1 MPLHTTIYARSPQG
15 CAGKVILVRHHEKSI
30 RKQHVLAHPELQHTL
45 TEQAVVKRT
54 AREVNDLSVAD
65 SGAQPIQDKYNFYPV
80 IYFQSS
86 TPAAPRNTVRS
97 EYALLARAGAPLNPL
112 KLAAML
118 TLMEA
123 AFFFS
128 GWLAWNV
135 DVWESFAVTLS
146 LTEYFG
152 FGEDRHKV
160 TTAITLTLLLRS
172 LGAVAVRTLFGV
184 GMGGIWGMATAIA
197 LENML
202 AAPRGLF
209 SGILQQ
215 GYAAGYLLA
224 ASVSISYVNRSNNFR
239 MLGLQWAV
247 GPLTVVALL

>member
-1 MPLHTTIYARSPQG
+1 MLYEMLTGITPFWTDTHADMYVRVLHDELIFPEDR
-15 CAGKVILVRHHEKSI
+15 
-30 RKQHVLAHPELQHTL
+30 VLT
-45 TEQAVVKRT
+45 R
-54 AREVNDLSVAD
+54 
-65 SGAQPIQDKYNFYPV
+65 
-80 IYFQSS
+80 
-86 TPAAPRNTVRS
+86 RS

-160 TTAITLTLLLRS
+160 TTAITLTLLFRS